1 VRLLLRIMEGQL
13 YLAAV
18 VAVFV
23 AEIAVLAWG
32 LWSRRPVIGLIA
44 VFAMVPLLRT
54 TIGAIRAC
62 FVRISPPQG
71 VTLGRDEC
79 RGLWEFVD
87 EVGRA
92 VNAPPLDSIVITGD
106 FGASAAAYSPAWRL
120 RKQRTLV
127 LGLPVLTTLST
138 EELRAVVAH
147 ELAHFSGAH
156 DAFGAWVYRT
166 RRGWMALRAAL
177 DERRATPLY
186 VYWLLGWY
194 VPRLNE
200 ASAEVSRQHEFAAD
214 RVAADAAGSRA
225 TADALV
231 VIEAGARFAE
241 DAHWPAIE
249 ATVET
254 AEEPP
259 GPYSLMLTWNARIGS
274 HEALKAL
281 LVRDEAWS
289 FTHPSLRERLARLHE
304 EARVPPTPARSAS
317 DEILGGALLKLAAQ
331 LDEDWMSRHGEA
343 WRRERAQYVE
353 RRATLDRLA
362 ALQAPTADELFMRA
376 ELLETVNG
384 ADRALPLY
392 QRAAELGHP
401 AASLA
406 AGRIILG
413 RQDATGVALVEA
425 AMERDESLVPEGCKL
440 LADYYR
446 LTNQQLAARK
456 CEWRATSYT
465 TRVCLAKPEPT

>member
-166 RRGWMALRAAL
+166 RRGWMALRAAPGH
-177 DERRATPLY
+177 APL
-186 VYWLLGWY
+186 
-194 VPRLNE
+194 RL
-200 ASAEVSRQHEFAAD
+200 
-214 RVAADAAGSRA
+214 
-225 TADALV
+225 
-231 VIEAGARFAE
+231 
-241 DAHWPAIE
+241 
-249 ATVET
+249 
-254 AEEPP
+254 
-259 GPYSLMLTWNARIGS
+259 
-274 HEALKAL
+274 
-281 LVRDEAWS
+281 
-289 FTHPSLRERLARLHE
+289 
-304 EARVPPTPARSAS
+304 
-317 DEILGGALLKLAAQ
+317 
-331 LDEDWMSRHGEA
+331 
-343 WRRERAQYVE
+343 
-353 RRATLDRLA
+353 
-362 ALQAPTADELFMRA
+362 
-376 ELLETVNG
+376 
-384 ADRALPLY
+384 
-392 QRAAELGHP
+392 
-401 AASLA
+401 
-406 AGRIILG
+406 
-413 RQDATGVALVEA
+413 
-425 AMERDESLVPEGCKL
+425 
-440 LADYYR
+440 
-446 LTNQQLAARK
+446 LAARMV
-456 CEWRATSYT
+456 RA
-465 TRVCLAKPEPT
+465 AAE

>member
-1 VRLLLRIMEGQL
+1 
-13 YLAAV
+13 
-18 VAVFV
+18 
-23 AEIAVLAWG
+23 
-32 LWSRRPVIGLIA
+32 
-44 VFAMVPLLRT
+44 
-54 TIGAIRAC
+54 
-62 FVRISPPQG
+62 
-71 VTLGRDEC
+71 
-79 RGLWEFVD
+79 
-87 EVGRA
+87 
-92 VNAPPLDSIVITGD
+92 
-106 FGASAAAYSPAWRL
+106 
-120 RKQRTLV
+120 
-127 LGLPVLTTLST
+127 
-138 EELRAVVAH
+138 
-147 ELAHFSGAH
+147 
-156 DAFGAWVYRT
+156 
-166 RRGWMALRAAL
+166 
-177 DERRATPLY
+177 
-186 VYWLLGWY
+186 

-304 EARVPPTPARSAS
+304 EARVPPTPARSAG

-331 LDEDWMSRHGEA
+331 LDEDWMSRHCEA

-362 ALQAPTADELFMRA
+362 ALEAPTADELFMRA

-440 LADYYR
+440 LAEYYR